1 MQVLAE
7 DRHKYVAGSNLFM
20 GTFFYVLSQFTLI
33 YTTIILN
40 MMSYYGTIRDNKFIK
55 KEKYNLELL

>member
-1 MQVLAE
+1 MAE
-7 DRHKYVAGSNLFM
+7 SNFFM
-20 GTFFYVLSQFTLI
+20 GTFFSVLSQFTLI

-40 MMSYYGTIRDNKFIK
+40 MMSYYGTNRDNKFIK